1 MQRFDVIRLEIR
13 AKVWFIS
20 AARLWPSAENVEEWK
35 MFKSRSPIIASENS
49 ASRFDEVGF

>member
-1 MQRFDVIRLEIR
+1 MQQFDVIRLEIR